1 MDYHAAANFLFD
13 LRRFRSKPGLKTVT
27 NLLDHLDNPQDGP
40 AYIQIAGSNGK
51 GSTATMLASI
61 LDAAGLDVGLYISP
75 HLDDIRERIR
85 INGRKIPKTA
95 ITEYVEAI
103 EDYVTDEAATGTP
116 PTFFEVLTGMGLW
129 HFGTQGVDVAVLEVG
144 LGGRYDATSVIDPVA
159 STVTSVSLEHTD
171 VLGDTIEEIA
181 EDKATVA
188 PADRPLVTAATGD
201 ALDAIRESAG
211 DVVTVGEGGDV
222 SATYQGRTDN
232 IESAVTI
239 DGPDWHVETPLSL
252 LGAHQARNAAI
263 AAVLARQVADVETAT
278 IGRGI
283 RQAEWPGRFEVMNQ
297 SPLTV
302 LDGAHNPGA
311 CEALTETLQEFSY
324 DRLHL
329 VFGAMHDKDIVGMVE
344 ALPTPERVIATR
356 ANLDRA
362 EEKSVIAR
370 VFERHGA
377 DTVETVAAVESAV
390 EKVLSTAGPEDCV
403 LIAGSLAVV
412 SEARMRWTRREIP
425 KRVRTIEDARD
436 VLAGSHVTDPGVWRM
451 RGKGVH
457 RVVKTRVQPRQAQYL
472 KEEMLS
478 LGGECGI
485 SGLNDQDEENL
496 DIVLMGTLSQFKRL
510 IEKLDAQPYGLSV
523 FAEDLRE
530 GLDIQ
535 TAPPDHGYPWE
546 DGTAIMGI
554 LNVTPD
560 SFHDGGEYDAAEDA
574 IDRAETMAAAGA
586 DIIDI
591 GGESTRPGADPVTV
605 AEERDRVVPVIEE
618 LATSELDAMLSVDTR
633 KAAVA
638 EAAIEAGIDIL
649 NDVSGLDDPEMR
661 LLAAEYDIPV
671 VVAHSIDTPVD
682 PDRTVTYDDVV
693 EDVLEELD
701 ERVLRAEKAGL
712 DRSKIIADPGL
723 GFGKNSAES
732 FELLGRLGEF
742 EALGCPV
749 MVGHSHKSMFDLLG
763 YGADE
768 REHATVAATA
778 LAADRGADIV
788 RVHDIPEN
796 VAAIRA
802 VMGADD
808 PSGLAVSDGQESHGK

>member
-1 MDYHAAANFLFD
+1 MEYHAAANFLFD
-13 LRRFRSKPGLKTVT
+13 LRRFRSKPGLETVT
-27 NLLDHLDNPQDGP
+27 DLLDHLDNPQDGP

-61 LDAAGLDVGLYISP
+61 LNAAGLDVGLYISP
-75 HLDDIRERIR
+75 HLDDVRERIR
-85 INGRKIPKTA
+85 INGRKMPKTA
-95 ITEYVEAI
+95 IIEYVEAI
-103 EDYVTDEAATGTP
+103 EEYVTEEAAAGTP

-129 HFGTQGVDVAVLEVG
+129 HFGREDVDVAVLEVG
-144 LGGRYDATSVIDPVA
+144 LGGRYDATSVVDPVA

-201 ALDAIRESAG
+201 ALEAVRQSAG
-211 DVVTVGEGGDV
+211 DVITVGEDGDV
-222 SATYQGRTDN
+222 SATYQRLADS
-232 IESAVTI
+232 IESSVTI
-239 DGPDWHVETPLSL
+239 DGPDWHVETRLSL

-263 AAVLARQVADVETAT
+263 AAVLARQVADADETT
-278 IGRGI
+278 IARGI
-283 RQAEWPGRFEVMNQ
+283 RQAEWPGRFEVMDQ

-311 CEALTETLQEFSY
+311 CEALAETLTEFSY

-329 VFGAMHDKDIVGMVE
+329 VFGAMHDKDIAGMVE
-344 ALPTPERVIATR
+344 ALPTTDRVIATR

-370 VFERHGA
+370 VFERHDT

-390 EKVLSTAGPEDCV
+390 EKALSSADPDDCV
-403 LIAGSLAVV
+403 LVAGSIAVV
-412 SEARMRWTRREIP
+412 GEARMRWTRREIP
-425 KRVRTIEDARD
+425 KRVRTIKDARD
-436 VLAGSHVTDPGVWRM
+436 MLEGTHVTNPGVWRM

-478 LGGECGI
+478 LGGECAI
-485 SGLNDQDEENL
+485 SGLNDQDRENL
-496 DIVLMGTLSQFKRL
+496 DIALMGTLSQFKRL
-510 IEKLDAQPYGLSV
+510 IDKLDGQPYGLSV
-523 FAEDLRE
+523 FAQDLQD
-530 GLDIQ
+530 GLGIQ
-535 TAPPDHGYPWE
+535 TEPTRHGYPWE
-546 DGTAIMGI
+546 AGTAVMGI

-560 SFHDGGEYDAAEDA
+560 SFHDGGEYEA
-574 IDRAETMAAAGA
+574 IDDAVEQAKTMAAAGA
-586 DIIDI
+586 DIVDI

-605 AEERDRVVPVIEE
+605 AEERDRVIPVIERLVE
-618 LATSELDAMLSVDTR
+618 TDIDAMLSVDTR
-633 KAAVA
+633 KAAVG
-638 EAAIEAGIDIL
+638 EAALDAGADIL

-661 LLAAEYDIPV
+661 LLAADYDVPV
-671 VVAHSIDTPVD
+671 VVAHSIDTPVN
-682 PDRTVTYDDVV
+682 PDREVAYDDVV
-693 EDVLEELD
+693 EDVIEEVD

-723 GFGKNSAES
+723 GFGKNNAES

-742 EALGCPV
+742 KSLGCPI
-749 MVGHSHKSMFDLLG
+749 MVGHSHKSMFELLG
-763 YGADE
+763 YGGDE

-788 RVHDIPEN
+788 RVHDVPEN

-802 VMGADD
+802 VAGTND
-808 PSGLAVSDGQESHGK
+808 PHSMDTDGS